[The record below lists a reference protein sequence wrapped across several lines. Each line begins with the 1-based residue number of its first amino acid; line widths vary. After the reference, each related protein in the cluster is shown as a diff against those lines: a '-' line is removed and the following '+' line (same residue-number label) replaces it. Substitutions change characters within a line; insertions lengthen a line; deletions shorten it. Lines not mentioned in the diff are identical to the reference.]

1 MVRPGWPL
9 FALLWPLFALLL
21 AAWIAIALLGGR
33 SPNTAP
39 APLADK
45 RALFDA
51 EPEARTPSASEP
63 APALPAEKQAMVA
76 EIRRVDAEG
85 LNLRQAPGTGSKV
98 LAVLPRDTILRVEA
112 VRENWLRVAAP
123 DGTRG
128 WVSARYARTGG
139 PTVSARN
146 SPAEVRAP
154 SRPLPTPGRRSR
166 AAIIREII
174 AESLAAYSGPCPCPY
189 SVSRSGRCGGRSA
202 WSKPGGAEPLC
213 FAEDIPEAMIAARR

>member
-1 MVRPGWPL
+1 MVRPG
-9 FALLWPLFALLL
+9 WPLFALLL

-33 SPNTAP
+33 SPDTTP

-51 EPEARTPSASEP
+51 EPGARTPSASEP

-112 VRENWLRVAAP
+112 VREGWLRVATP

-174 AESLAAYSGPCPCPY
+174 AENLRAYSGPCPCPY

>member
-1 MVRPGWPL
+1 MVRPG
-9 FALLWPLFALLL
+9 WPLFALLL

-33 SPNTAP
+33 SPDTTP

-51 EPEARTPSASEP
+51 EPEARTPPASEP

-112 VRENWLRVAAP
+112 VREGWLRVAAP

-128 WVSARYARTGG
+128 WVNARYARTGG

-174 AESLAAYSGPCPCPY
+174 AENLRAYSGPCPCPY